1 MAWLPPTSAGAAS
14 TQVDRCAGWWRG
26 HSAAAAPP
34 RRTAGL
40 GSQCAAVYVVVEG
53 AEGES
58 ASCSVRRPTRAASV
72 AADTPGAAAIRRLRE
87 RADALLRELDAVVD
101 ATEAAE
107 VATRHAERRVG
118 RREAVRQAAGA
129 GRGAQGACY
138 RRHHNQEEVI
148 RRRSKTRLH
157 ACFPAGIIHA
167 LMHAL
172 HRRTS

>member
-1 MAWLPPTSAGAAS
+1 MAWLPPPSAHAPPSAGAAS

-26 HSAAAAPP
+26 HSAAAVPP

-72 AADTPGAAAIRRLRE
+72 AADTPGAAANRRLRE
-87 RADALLRELDAVVD
+87 RADALLRGSW
-101 ATEAAE
+101 
-107 VATRHAERRVG
+107 TRWSTRRRRPRWPRGTPSGVG

-148 RRRSKTRLH
+148 RRRSKTRLP
-157 ACFPAGIIHA
+157 ACFPAGGSS
-167 LMHAL
+167 MH
-172 HRRTS
+172 